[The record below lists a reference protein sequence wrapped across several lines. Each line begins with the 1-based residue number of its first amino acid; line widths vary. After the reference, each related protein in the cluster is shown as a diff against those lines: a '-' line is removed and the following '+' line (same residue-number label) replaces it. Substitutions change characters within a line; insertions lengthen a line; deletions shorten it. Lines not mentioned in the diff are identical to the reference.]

1 MVVMNA
7 QPVVSNV
14 SELTHLPSS
23 LPDRMDSAIGE
34 ASSVMGSVM
43 TELIRRSLRGGVL
56 QIGEGLHGYACEQV
70 DAVIVEKTPVLE
82 NLASEVADRTAR
94 YAATEVAKQETEALA
109 REARESDRQPGG
121 AHRTDRRRLARGN
134 GRGGPR
140 LDRQN
145 QGHPEARRR
154 SYPRDGAR
162 PDHENRGGGETR
174 RRDDGSDGPR
184 SGDEDRGG
192 GAAPCDTARG
202 ELDQRLVELKQ
213 SSREVVVA
221 LKDRLRVLKET
232 AAELGQRLQEEQTER
247 KAGQSA
253 LHGAV
258 EERHAGLARVFQ
270 EEQATRRNAEDKLRE
285 ELLHAVNAANAQL
298 RQEVGELRSVNE
310 VLTAR
315 VVELEKPCG
324 LCRLFRRLMFWRR
337 R

>member
-109 REARESDRQPGG
+109 REARESDRQLAAHIEQTAVASRG
-121 AHRTDRRRLARGN
+121 ATAEVARDLTTKIVTVEKHAVETTEVTARG
-134 GRGGPR
+134 
-140 LDRQN
+140 LTTKIE
-145 QGHPEARRR
+145 EAERR
-154 SYPRDGAR
+154 AC
-162 PDHENRGGGETR
+162 E
-174 RRDDGSDGPR
+174 
-184 SGDEDRGG
+184 
-192 GAAPCDTARG
+192 TARG

-213 SSREVVVA
+213 SSREVVAA
-221 LKDRLRVLKET
+221 LKDRLRMLKAS
-232 AAELGQRLQEEQTER
+232 AAELGQRLQEEQSER
-247 KAGQSA
+247 KAGHTA
-253 LHGAV
+253 LRGEV
-258 EERHAGLARVFQ
+258 EERHAGLARTFQ
-270 EEQATRRNAEDKLRE
+270 EEQAARRGAEDKLRE
-285 ELLHAVNAANAQL
+285 ELLRAVNEANARL
-298 RQEVGELRSVNE
+298 REEIGELRSVNE
-310 VLTAR
+310 ALTAR
-315 VVELEKPCG
+315 VVELEKPRG
-324 LCRLFRRLMFWRR
+324 LRRLLNWLMFWRKKR
-337 R
+337 